1 MEEKKQSVS
10 TTEVR
15 GSPSSQINNNTKRN
29 KNAFPH
35 WDALIQQMDITQN
48 KNMQEERRKNKL

>member
-15 GSPSSQINNNTKRN
+15 GSPSSQINNNTKQ
-29 KNAFPH
+29 KYV
-35 WDALIQQMDITQN
+35 
-48 KNMQEERRKNKL
+48 RRKKEK

>member
-15 GSPSSQINNNTKRN
+15 GSPSSQINNNTIRN

-48 KNMQEERRKNKL
+48 KNM

>member
-15 GSPSSQINNNTKRN
+15 GSPSSQSNNNTKRN

-48 KNMQEERRKNKL
+48 KNM

>member
-29 KNAFPH
+29 KNAFPSLGCT
-35 WDALIQQMDITQN
+35 DPTN
-48 KNMQEERRKNKL
+48 GYNTK